1 MILLGENTDGL
12 IASELL
18 KPSREQITVFCGV
31 LRKEMATLFRKTE
44 QVSALPGFQ
53 QVDLPQTLLQKKL

>member
-1 MILLGENTDGL
+1 MILLGENIDGL

-18 KPSREQITVFCGV
+18 KP
-31 LRKEMATLFRKTE
+31 L
-44 QVSALPGFQ
+44 FQ